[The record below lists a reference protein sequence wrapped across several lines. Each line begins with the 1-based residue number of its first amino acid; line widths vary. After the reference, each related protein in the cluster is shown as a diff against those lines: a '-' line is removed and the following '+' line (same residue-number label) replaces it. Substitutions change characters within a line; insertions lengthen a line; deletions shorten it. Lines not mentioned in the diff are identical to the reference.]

1 MARLMFCNVDN
12 DIKKSVDK
20 KIPKITIN
28 ERRKIVDKVKTLS
41 KDVHMEIF
49 YFLKRRINEDY
60 TTNQNGVFINLNN
73 IDNNTLYELRK
84 MVNFYNKNEKKLK
97 ESYLERYCNK
107 GSHGTKK
114 TSGLRNK
121 NTEKGTDT
129 ASDEDDNPNNSNKDK
144 ENKVNNESESESEDD
159 EGDEDESDD
168 ESDDGNDESEND
180 SVSEESSEESDD
192 DDD

>member
-107 GSHGTKK
+107 GSRGTKK

-129 ASDEDDNPNNSNKDK
+129 AADEDDNPNNSNKDK
-144 ENKVNNESESESEDD
+144 ENKVNNESESEDDENDEDD
-159 EGDEDESDD
+159 EDD
-168 ESDDGNDESEND
+168 ESDDDEDDDEDDEDN
-180 SVSEESSEESDD
+180 ESDD
-192 DDD
+192 GNKE